1 MSNSGFLGKPGG
13 GGTSNLTFIT
23 DTGTAVS
30 SAGIINLNGSNNIT
44 TAGASNTVILNFNL
58 PPNTENNVLIV
69 SDSNI
74 ITTVPPSSNAGIA
87 LISQGSSSYPIFGT
101 LLPIGG
107 GTGLTSTVPYA
118 LLAGGTSSS
127 GNFQQISG
135 LGSSGQLLTSSGNGS
150 LPTWQNA
157 PVSGIVT
164 IDGNS
169 GSVTGSTVTF
179 ETANSTAIF
188 SGSSSTMKM
197 DFAATNNLVLGTTLS
212 SLTSGSYCVGI
223 GYGALF
229 GISSQTLS
237 VAIGHASMNQGVGS
251 YCTAIGAEALYQC
264 TGSQNS
270 ALGAGS
276 GFALTSGTNNTLI
289 GYAALNSLT
298 TGGNNTVVGSL
309 SGTAYTS
316 SEANNI
322 ILGYDIAGTIAESN
336 VIRIGNSSNT
346 SCYITGIEGVSVS
359 DLNVVT
365 INTSTSQLGSVAQV
379 GVGSGGTGNSTFTAY
394 SVLCAG
400 TTSTGEF
407 QNVSGLGSSNYVLT
421 SNGANALPTWQ
432 VIPTTIATIDGNS
445 GSVTGATV
453 TFETANSTAIF
464 SGSSSTMKMD
474 FAATNNLVLGTTLS
488 SLTSGSYCVGIGY
501 GALFGIS
508 SQTLSVAIGH
518 ASMNQ
523 GVGSYCTAIGA
534 EALYQCTG
542 SQNSALGAGS
552 GFALT
557 SGTNN
562 TLIGYAAL
570 NSLTTGGNNTVVGCT
585 SGSAYTS
592 SEGNNLILGYN
603 IAGTAAESNV
613 IRIGNSSNT
622 SCYITGIEG
631 VSVSNLNV
639 VTVNTSTSQ
648 LGSVATVGLANGG
661 TNADLTA
668 SNGGIF
674 YSTASAGAILSGTST
689 ADQILMSGA
698 STTPAWSTATY
709 PTTASAGN
717 IIYASATNTYGNI
730 ATSSI
735 SGTNLVIDDAGLPV
749 WNKVSS
755 SVDIL
760 SFQDDFINYNGGGG
774 VGGIWFT
781 TTNNTSTQAVRT
793 NYNNLEI
800 GNHPGTWSFVTGTT
814 DADQIGITTLGY
826 STNYGQGTGVVLGGG
841 EHILTF
847 VLLIPQLSN
856 GTDNF
861 NLTFGFG
868 DLYGSYEASYPP
880 PNSVFFQYNYSTST
894 TYWLYGAGENGTL
907 TTNTSSVAVN
917 TNWNVFQIVV
927 NAAAT
932 SVNYLINGTSIGTC
946 TTNIPTTSSYPVGI
960 GLMMQKT
967 LGTNV
972 VFSTLDYF
980 SWYHR
985 LTTPRF

>member
-1 MSNSGFLGKPGG
+1 M
-13 GGTSNLTFIT
+13 
-23 DTGTAVS
+23 
-30 SAGIINLNGSNNIT
+30 
-44 TAGASNTVILNFNL
+44 
-58 PPNTENNVLIV
+58 
-69 SDSNI
+69 
-74 ITTVPPSSNAGIA
+74 
-87 LISQGSSSYPIFGT
+87 
-101 LLPIGG
+101 
-107 GTGLTSTVPYA
+107 
-118 LLAGGTSSS
+118 
-127 GNFQQISG
+127 
-135 LGSSGQLLTSSGNGS
+135 
-150 LPTWQNA
+150 
-157 PVSGIVT
+157 
-164 IDGNS
+164 
-169 GSVTGSTVTF
+169 
-179 ETANSTAIF
+179 
-188 SGSSSTMKM
+188 
-197 DFAATNNLVLGTTLS
+197 
-212 SLTSGSYCVGI
+212 
-223 GYGALF
+223 
-229 GISSQTLS
+229 
-237 VAIGHASMNQGVGS
+237 
-251 YCTAIGAEALYQC
+251 
-264 TGSQNS
+264 
-270 ALGAGS
+270 
-276 GFALTSGTNNTLI
+276 
-289 GYAALNSLT
+289 
-298 TGGNNTVVGSL
+298 
-309 SGTAYTS
+309 
-316 SEANNI
+316 
-322 ILGYDIAGTIAESN
+322 
-336 VIRIGNSSNT
+336 
-346 SCYITGIEGVSVS
+346 
-359 DLNVVT
+359 
-365 INTSTSQLGSVAQV
+365 
-379 GVGSGGTGNSTFTAY
+379 
-394 SVLCAG
+394 
-400 TTSTGEF
+400 
-407 QNVSGLGSSNYVLT
+407 
-421 SNGANALPTWQ
+421 
-432 VIPTTIATIDGNS
+432 
-445 GSVTGATV
+445 
-453 TFETANSTAIF
+453 
-464 SGSSSTMKMD
+464 
-474 FAATNNLVLGTTLS
+474 
-488 SLTSGSYCVGIGY
+488 
-501 GALFGIS
+501 
-508 SQTLSVAIGH
+508 
-518 ASMNQ
+518 
-523 GVGSYCTAIGA
+523 
-534 EALYQCTG
+534 
-542 SQNSALGAGS
+542 
-552 GFALT
+552 
-557 SGTNN
+557 
-562 TLIGYAAL
+562 
-570 NSLTTGGNNTVVGCT
+570 TTGGNNTVVGCT